1 MQISSDIARVVYTN
15 RLHPF
20 VRRAFS
26 DLNPGEEFIDGFYLR
41 VLCHALERVA
51 AGELKRLIITLPPR
65 HLKSLVTSVC
75 FPAWLLGRDPGCK
88 IVSASYSASLA
99 EDFGRQTRYIMGRPF
114 YRATF
119 PGSKLDPGKSAVDE
133 FHTTRKGRRIATSV
147 GGTLTGKGG
156 NILIIDDPM
165 KAEDAPSETMRDK
178 VHDWFTGTMSSRLN
192 NPRTGAIVLLA
203 QRLHVDDLVGRL
215 AQTGD
220 WELLNLPARAIHRE
234 AHQMGDGATWHRVIG
249 DLLHP
254 ERLGEAQLDAIR
266 RELGS
271 AAYEA
276 QYQQSPVLPGGNLV
290 KTIWF
295 RTYKGVRR
303 SSDYEAVLQS
313 WDTASVPGINN
324 DYSVCTTWGLINEQ
338 VDLLHVHRA
347 QHDYPDLLR
356 EARSLRKKWRP
367 SLIVVER
374 AVVGI
379 ALGDELLRDGL
390 RDVQGLA
397 PKENKVERM
406 SVQCAKLEQ
415 GQVGVPEH
423 APWLEAYLQEMG
435 AFPNSKYDDQVDS
448 TSQALLTLDK
458 RPLQLRHISRYK
470 Q

>member
-1 MQISSDIARVVYTN
+1 
-15 RLHPF
+15 
-20 VRRAFS
+20 
-26 DLNPGEEFIDGFYLR
+26 
-41 VLCHALERVA
+41 
-51 AGELKRLIITLPPR
+51 
-65 HLKSLVTSVC
+65 
-75 FPAWLLGRDPGCK
+75 
-88 IVSASYSASLA
+88 
-99 EDFGRQTRYIMGRPF
+99 
-114 YRATF
+114 
-119 PGSKLDPGKSAVDE
+119 
-133 FHTTRKGRRIATSV
+133 
-147 GGTLTGKGG
+147 
-156 NILIIDDPM
+156 M

-178 VHDWFTGTMSSRLN
+178 VHDWFKGTMSSRLN
-192 NPRTGAIVLLA
+192 NPRTGSIVLLA

-220 WELLNLPARAIHRE
+220 WELLNLPARAIQPEVHE
-234 AHQMGDGATWHRVIG
+234 MGDGAIWRRATG
-249 DLLHP
+249 GLLHP
-254 ERLGEAQLDAIR
+254 ERLGEEELDSIR

-290 KTIWF
+290 KTNWF
-295 RTYKGVRR
+295 RTYKGARR

-356 EARSLRKKWRP
+356 EARAQRKKWRP
-367 SLIVVER
+367 SLIVVEQ
-374 AVVGI
+374 AGVGI
-379 ALGDELLRDGL
+379 ALGNELWRDGL
-390 RDVQGLA
+390 RDVQALA

-435 AFPNSKYDDQVDS
+435 AFPNSKFDDQVDS

-458 RPLQLRHISRYK
+458 RPLQLRHISRCK
-470 Q
+470 L